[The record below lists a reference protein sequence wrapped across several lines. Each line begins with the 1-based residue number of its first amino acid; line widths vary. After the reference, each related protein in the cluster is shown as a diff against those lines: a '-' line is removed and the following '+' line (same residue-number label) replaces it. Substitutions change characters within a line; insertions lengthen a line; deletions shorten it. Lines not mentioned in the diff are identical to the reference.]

1 MFAKRTLFIR
11 AERASRRSLLCPD
24 AFFGLFRP
32 EEGAL
37 EAGGE
42 DLGEGR

>member
-1 MFAKRTLFIR
+1 MCAKRTLFIR
-11 AERASRRSLLCPD
+11 AERVSRLSLLCPD

-32 EEGAL
+32 EKGAL
-37 EAGGE
+37 RAEGE